1 MSMRA
6 HGENKTLYPED
17 GVRSGAWDKYVAS
30 STEPMQEVGTV
41 VQGNVDVAMYTL
53 PDGSVVPLSAK
64 RARFIQALTGADE
77 VRGSDP
83 AKGVAFY
90 KGGSPVAVLM
100 PLKAAPDI
108 DLDIARK
115 AAKSPKPEPV
125 E

>member
-1 MSMRA
+1 
-6 HGENKTLYPED
+6 
-17 GVRSGAWDKYVAS
+17 
-30 STEPMQEVGTV
+30 
-41 VQGNVDVAMYTL
+41 
-53 PDGSVVPLSAK
+53 
-64 RARFIQALTGADE
+64 
-77 VRGSDP
+77 
-83 AKGVAFY
+83 VAFY